1 MKTFHEWLE
10 LREAGFFSGLFGKK
24 AQPVQQPQ
32 IKQSEEDKERER
44 QRRAYDD
51 AMALLVP
58 GYKPKEMTPEPQQ
71 KPAQAISRPGVASPQ
86 SAPSPRQSSGTTL
99 FDQLYDLVGGMIGVK
114 NIKLRS
120 DRSLGIEANRS
131 DLYEAYSSLSQAKN
145 VPARRDEAKGLS
157 DSEVDQAISIIEKM
171 FNEELGL
178 TAFPDE
184 EVLIPWAKSD
194 YSPKDYRHM
203 QAGIAHEEEPSIVV
217 VKGFRG
223 RRTLPARVH
232 VGLYRKK
239 YGVQQEEQ

>member
-32 IKQSEEDKERER
+32 VKTAEEKEQER
-44 QRRAYDD
+44 LNRAHDD

-58 GYKPKEMTPEPQQ
+58 GYKPKERTPEPQQ
-71 KPAQAISRPGVASPQ
+71 KTAQAISKPVAAAPQ
-86 SAPSPRQSSGTTL
+86 SASSPRQSSGTTL
-99 FDQLYDLVGGMIGVK
+99 FDQLYDLVGDMRGVK

-131 DLYEAYSSLSQAKN
+131 ALYEAYSALSQAKN
-145 VPARRDEAKGLS
+145 DPRRSDEAKGLS

-171 FNEELGL
+171 FKEELGL
-178 TAFPDE
+178 TTFPDE
-184 EVLIPWAKSD
+184 EVLVPWAKSD
-194 YSPKDYRHM
+194 YDPKDYSNM
-203 QAGIAHEEEPSIVV
+203 EVGIAHLEEPSIVV

-223 RRTLPARVH
+223 RRTTPGRVS
-232 VGLYRKK
+232 VVLYRKK
-239 YGVQQEEQ
+239 YGA